1 MKMYTDL
8 FIINMIL
15 SLTFLFLATLTNAAP
30 VSFLP
35 ERTIL
40 VDKQNGNF
48 LVRGNIPIVNDQ
60 FVMNDLKAQL

>member
-1 MKMYTDL
+1 MYTDL